1 MSTSARAIA
10 SARFSIPVPDGGCS
24 IRPGSSNGLEE
35 LSRIMER
42 LGFVRLPPLELP
54 SQLWVAYAHPA
65 GATVSG
71 LASTAGLGPSRVSSL
86 VLRASLDLGCFHSIS
101 AVDGIES
108 FHRML
113 DGSCVGVSRAPES
126 LWTGDLFQ
134 ALRRLQSRGHLRSF
148 AKQFHDLRQGVN
160 APPLSHILPD
170 RKSWSSLPKSWRDH
184 VEELAPAGFVDALSH
199 FVSTPASLSWE
210 RIQGVACLAINGMRA
225 HARHTSRRYWPQ
237 SHRENLERWVLQIA
251 QSPRDEGAGE
261 LDFHQVSGGLSQ
273 LLVWT
278 WMAQQPEAHRAISQW
293 LEKAPMKALREAVL
307 PGAKG
312 LGWGDHLSIS
322 LMNQQAQLPALGR
335 PIEGWLD
342 TLRRRLGD
350 EWATIWSFSPL
361 EPVGHPK
368 RWSLVSHAQAPS
380 SFSALARAI
389 ETLGAQVSPPS
400 SIADWNEGS
409 WADVFD
415 TQAKSVDWS
424 PVRTY
429 VLSRCLSENM
439 PASSSRRRP
448 PARF

>member
-1 MSTSARAIA
+1 M
-10 SARFSIPVPDGGCS
+10 G
-24 IRPGSSNGLEE
+24 
-35 LSRIMER
+35 R
-42 LGFVRLPPLELP
+42 LGFVRLPALELP
-54 SQLWVAYAHPA
+54 SQQWVAYAHPA

-170 RKSWSSLPKSWRDH
+170 RKSWGSLPKPWRDH
-184 VEELAPAGFVDALSH
+184 VKEVAPEGFVDALSH
-199 FVSTPASLSWE
+199 SVSTPAILSWE

-225 HARHTSRRYWPQ
+225 HARYTSRRYWPE
-237 SHRENLERWVLQIA
+237 SHRERLEKWVLQIA
-251 QSPRDEGAGE
+251 QSPRDKGEKE
-261 LDFHQVSGGLSQ
+261 LDFRLVSGGLSQ

-278 WMAQQPEAHRAISQW
+278 WMAQQPAAQRAISRW
-293 LEKAPMKALREAVL
+293 LGKAPVKALKDAVM
-307 PGAKG
+307 PGEGG
-312 LGWGDHLSIS
+312 LGWGDHLS
-322 LMNQQAQLPALGR
+322 LLLVDQQANHPAVGQEM
-335 PIEGWLD
+335 EGWLN

-350 EWATIWSFSPL
+350 EWVGAWSFSPL
-361 EPVGHPK
+361 EPMAHPK
-368 RWSLVSHAQAPS
+368 KWSLVSHAQAPS
-380 SFSALARAI
+380 SFSALARAT
-389 ETLGAQVSPPS
+389 ESLGAAVPLPS
-400 SIADWNEGS
+400 LISSWHEDSWSEVFQIQERNMDWG
-409 WADVFD
+409 
-415 TQAKSVDWS
+415 

-429 VLSRCLSENM
+429 VLSRYLSEQI
-439 PASSSRRRP
+439 PASLPRRP
-448 PARF
+448 SLARF